1 MQHIRKR
8 PRLDKLI
15 NQQRSSKAAWG
26 RRLYLVLVCALA
38 LALAN
43 YFLGD
48 AVMLRADGILLTD
61 RQIIAA
67 TYPAK
72 VTAVR
77 VKEGE
82 NVTQGA
88 VLVELESADMLRDI
102 ADLSVRNADLAA
114 REAQLRVSAAN
125 VQTLLPLAERNA
137 RQGAGAVAKIDTLS
151 DRGLVSMQS
160 MTQALASGYDTA
172 AKLAELRGQS
182 VVLADELSHVEQSHR
197 RAGDALAQLEGFYDR
212 GAVRAVSAGTVGS
225 HVPAIGQVAKFGDE
239 LFASLRRKGL
249 YPGLLAR
256 YVPLRGLA
264 RRQGRSER
272 RNGLSVERR
281 HGRGDPDGRRRATP

>member
-26 RRLYLVLVCALA
+26 RRVYLALVCALA
-38 LALAN
+38 LALVN

-48 AVMLRADGILLTD
+48 AMILRADGILLTD

-72 VTAVR
+72 VAAVR

-82 NVTQGA
+82 SVAKGA

-102 ADLSVRNADLAA
+102 ADLSVRNADLSA

-125 VQTLLPLAERNA
+125 VRTLLPLAERNA
-137 RQGAGAVAKIDTLS
+137 RQGAGAVARIDSLA
-151 DRGLVSMQS
+151 DRGLISTQS

-182 VVLADELSHVEQSHR
+182 EVLADEYRMSNNR
-197 RAGDALAQLEGFYDR
+197 
-212 GAVRAVSAGTVGS
+212 TVA
-225 HVPAIGQVAKFGDE
+225 P
-239 LFASLRRKGL
+239 
-249 YPGLLAR
+249 
-256 YVPLRGLA
+256 A
-264 RRQGRSER
+264 RRWRNSKAFMIAAPCAPSRPAQSAPACPRSDR
-272 RNGLSVERR
+272 SPNSAMSFCKSTAKKLISWPTYRICISSRS
-281 HGRGDPDGRRRATP
+281 RRATRSKSAREPALGRASARSKRS